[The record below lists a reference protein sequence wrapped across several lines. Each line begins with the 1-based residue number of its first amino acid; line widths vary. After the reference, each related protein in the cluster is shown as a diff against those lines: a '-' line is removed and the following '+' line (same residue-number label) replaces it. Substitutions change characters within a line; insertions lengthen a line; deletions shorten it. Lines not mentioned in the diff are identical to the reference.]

1 MRNTKSV
8 SKRIAVSVLFLAMA
22 LELFGMGPSFLARTV
37 SAVSYTPTIAY
48 DFAGTATDTQ
58 NNSSLTF
65 ASECATSAN
74 PCNVSSSY
82 GTDSVGTY
90 WQWAANRGRGGG
102 FWIDTN
108 TAVSASY
115 SMAFKISF
123 EQTTCYKSIVD
134 FSDGT
139 DDRHLYFCNG
149 LQFYPRT
156 RSTFL
161 FSPNTVYE
169 ILISRQP
176 DGKLQAYTRDDQGVV
191 TKILE
196 VDDIAVTGNPAHSL
210 MIPGPSPTGGSRF
223 RFFHDDGG
231 EYTSGGKIYD
241 VRVWSD
247 QVLPPEQFGVFDSAP
262 PTTTT
267 TSTTIAPT
275 TTTSTTTT
283 TTTTTTTVPRTTTT
297 TSTTIAPTTTTSQP
311 RVVEIEIQA
320 PVTTIAT
327 GQASVATISP
337 SGTAPV
343 LSRSVTTTT
352 TSTIARPT
360 TTSTVLISKNQ
371 AMVSKTPSI
380 PKISAGEGAVDV
392 DGKTTK
398 QTLVRTANQ
407 LVLQSGSLSATLS
420 SQTAAG
426 GISPLDNDGNLRLES
441 GDIIKLS
448 MGGFKPDSEID
459 VWFFSTPIKLGTAV
473 VEADGTVSASYRV
486 PNNIED
492 GAHRVAVVAQLAD
505 GKRATFTLG
514 VIVGK
519 LKTTSTLTRVLI
531 VIPITL
537 AVFFG
542 FLLPTRFRRRRKVNV

>member
-1 MRNTKSV
+1 METVKGY
-8 SKRIAVSVLFLAMA
+8 SKRIAISVLFLAMA

-48 DFAGTATDTQ
+48 DFAGTATDSQ

-65 ASECATSAN
+65 ASACATSTN
-74 PCNVSSSY
+74 PCNVSTSY
-82 GTDSVGTY
+82 GTDAGGTY
-90 WQWAANRGRGGG
+90 WQWTANRGRGGG
-102 FWIDTN
+102 FWIDTT
-108 TAVSASY
+108 TAVSSAY

-123 EQTTCYKSIVD
+123 EQTSCYRTIID

-139 DDRHLYFCNG
+139 DDDHLYFCG
-149 LQFYPRT
+149 GMQFYPT
-156 RSTFL
+156 ATSTFQ
-161 FSPNTVYE
+161 FQTNTIYH
-169 ILISRQP
+169 ILISRQS
-176 DGKLQAYTRDDQGVV
+176 DGKILAYVLNSSGVAE
-191 TKILE
+191 KILE
-196 VDDIAVTGNPAHSL
+196 VADKSLGGNPAHSL
-210 MIPGPSPTGGSRF
+210 MIPAPSPSGGSRF
-223 RFFHDDGG
+223 RFFHDECC
-231 EYTSGGKIYD
+231 EYSSGGKIYD
-241 VRVWSD
+241 VRVWAD
-247 QVLPPEQFGVFDSAP
+247 QVLPPEQFGIFNSS

-267 TSTTIAPT
+267 TS
-275 TTTSTTTT
+275 TTT

-297 TSTTIAPTTTTSQP
+297 TSTTIPRTTTSTTEAATTTSAP

-337 SGTAPV
+337 SGTTPFPT
-343 LSRSVTTTT
+343 RSVATTT

-360 TTSTVLISKNQ
+360 TTSISPPVSTSPV
-371 AMVSKTPSI
+371 VSKTPSV
-380 PKISAGEGAVDV
+380 PKLSAGEGAVDV

-542 FLLPTRFRRRRKVNV
+542 FLLPTRFRRRRIVNA

>member
-1 MRNTKSV
+1 METVKGN
-8 SKRIAVSVLFLAMA
+8 SKRIAISVIFLAMA
-22 LELFGMGPSFLARTV
+22 LELFGTGPSFLSRTV

-48 DFAGTATDTQ
+48 DFAGTATDSQ

-65 ASECATSAN
+65 ASACSTSAN
-74 PCNVSSSY
+74 PCNVSTSY
-82 GTDSVGTY
+82 GTDAGGTY
-90 WQWAANRGRGGG
+90 WQWTANRGRGGG
-102 FWIDTN
+102 FWIDSN

-115 SMAFKISF
+115 SIAFKISF
-123 EQTTCYKSIVD
+123 EQTAGWRAIID

-139 DDRHLYFCNG
+139 DDRHLYFNNG
-149 LQFYPRT
+149 LHFYPRT
-156 RSTFL
+156 GSTFQ
-161 FSPNTVYE
+161 FSPNTVYD
-169 ILISRQP
+169 ILISRQS
-176 DGKLQAYTRDDQGVV
+176 DAKLLAYVLNTSGVAEKV
-191 TKILE
+191 LE

-231 EYTSGGKIYD
+231 EYTSGGKVYD
-241 VRVWSD
+241 IRVWGN
-247 QVLPPEQFGVFDSAP
+247 QVLPPEQFGLFDSS

-267 TSTTIAPT
+267 TTTIAPT

-283 TTTTTTTVPRTTTT
+283 TTTTTVPRTTTST

-320 PVTTIAT
+320 PVTTVAI

-352 TSTIARPT
+352 TSTIPRAT
-360 TTSTVLISKNQ
+360 TTSISPS
-371 AMVSKTPSI
+371 ASTPPVVSETPSV
-380 PKISAGEGAVDV
+380 PKLSAGEGAVDV
-392 DGKTTK
+392 DGKTIK
-398 QTLVRTANQ
+398 QTLVRTDNQ
-407 LVLQSGSLSATLS
+407 LKLQSGLLSATLS
-420 SQTAAG
+420 GQTAAG

-441 GDIIKLS
+441 GDILKIS
-448 MGGFKPDSEID
+448 AGGFKPDSEID
-459 VWFFSTPIKLGTAV
+459 VWFFSTPIKLGTAAV
-473 VEADGTVSASYRV
+473 KSDGTVSALFRV

-492 GAHRVAVVAQLAD
+492 GAHRVAIVAELAD
-505 GKRATFTLG
+505 GKPATFTLSL
-514 VIVGK
+514 IVGK

-542 FLLPTRFRRRRKVNV
+542 FLLPTRFRRRRTANV

>member
-8 SKRIAVSVLFLAMA
+8 SKRSVISVLFFAMA

-65 ASECATSAN
+65 ASACATSAN

-102 FWIDTN
+102 FWIDTT
-108 TAVSASY
+108 TAVSSAY

-123 EQTTCYKSIVD
+123 EQTSCYRTIID

-139 DDRHLYFCNG
+139 DDDHLYFCG
-149 LQFYPRT
+149 GMQFYPT
-156 RSTFL
+156 ATSTFQ
-161 FSPNTVYE
+161 FQTNTIYD
-169 ILISRQP
+169 ILISRQS
-176 DGKLQAYTRDDQGVV
+176 DGKILAYVLNSSGVAE
-191 TKILE
+191 KILE
-196 VDDIAVTGNPAHSL
+196 VADKSLGGNPAHSL
-210 MIPGPSPTGGSRF
+210 MIPAPSPSGGSRF
-223 RFFHDDGG
+223 RFFHDECC
-231 EYTSGGKIYD
+231 EYSSGGKIYD
-241 VRVWSD
+241 VRVWGN

-267 TSTTIAPT
+267 TSTTTT

-283 TTTTTTTVPRTTTT
+283 STTTTTTTVPRTTTT
-297 TSTTIAPTTTTSQP
+297 TTTP
-311 RVVEIEIQA
+311 RVIEIEIQA

-337 SGTAPV
+337 SGTASVPT
-343 LSRSVTTTT
+343 RSVSTTT
-352 TSTIARPT
+352 TSTIPRPT
-360 TTSTVLISKNQ
+360 TTSISPP
-371 AMVSKTPSI
+371 VSTSPVVSETPSV
-380 PKISAGEGAVDV
+380 PKLSAGEGAVDV

-542 FLLPTRFRRRRKVNV
+542 FLLPTRFRRRRTANA

>member
-1 MRNTKSV
+1 
-8 SKRIAVSVLFLAMA
+8 MA
-22 LELFGMGPSFLARTV
+22 LELFGMGPSFLTRTV

-48 DFAGTATDTQ
+48 DFAGTATDAQ

-65 ASECATSAN
+65 VPACSTSAN
-74 PCNVSSSY
+74 PCNVSTSY
-82 GTDSVGTY
+82 GTDAGGTY
-90 WQWAANRGRGGG
+90 WQWTANRGRGGG
-102 FWIDTN
+102 FWIDSN
-108 TAVSASY
+108 TAVSAAY
-115 SMAFKISF
+115 SIAFKISF
-123 EQTTCYKSIVD
+123 EQTAGWRTIID

-139 DDRHLYFCNG
+139 DDKHLYFNNG
-149 LQFYPRT
+149 LHFYPKT
-156 RSTFL
+156 GSTFQFL
-161 FSPNTVYE
+161 PNTVYD
-169 ILISRQP
+169 ILISRQA
-176 DGKLQAYTRDDQGVV
+176 DAKLLAYVLNSSGVAE
-191 TKILE
+191 KILE
-196 VDDIAVTGNPAHSL
+196 VDDIAITGNPAHSL
-210 MIPGPSPTGGSRF
+210 MIPAPSPSGGSRF
-223 RFFHDDGG
+223 RFFHDECC
-231 EYTSGGKIYD
+231 EYSSGGKVYD
-241 VRVWSD
+241 VRVWGN
-247 QVLPPEQFGVFDSAP
+247 QVLPPEQFGLFDSS

-267 TSTTIAPT
+267 TTTIAPT

-283 TTTTTTTVPRTTTT
+283 TTTTTTTVPRTTTTT

-320 PVTTIAT
+320 PVTTVAI

-352 TSTIARPT
+352 TSTIPRAT
-360 TTSTVLISKNQ
+360 TTSISPS
-371 AMVSKTPSI
+371 ASTPPVVSQTPSV
-380 PKISAGEGAVDV
+380 PKLSAGEGAVDV
-392 DGKTTK
+392 DGKTIK

-448 MGGFKPDSEID
+448 MDGFKPDSEID
-459 VWFFSTPIKLGTAV
+459 VWFFSTPIKLGTVV
-473 VEADGTVSASYRV
+473 VEADGTVSASFRV

-492 GAHRVAVVAQLAD
+492 GAHRVAVVAKLAD
-505 GKRATFTLG
+505 GKPATFTLS

-542 FLLPTRFRRRRKVNV
+542 FLLPTRFRRRRTVNV

>member
-1 MRNTKSV
+1 METVKGY
-8 SKRIAVSVLFLAMA
+8 SKRIAISVLFLAMA

-48 DFAGTATDTQ
+48 DFAGTATDSQ

-65 ASECATSAN
+65 VSSCSTGAN
-74 PCNVSSSY
+74 PCNVSTSY
-82 GTDSVGTY
+82 GTDAGGTY
-90 WQWAANRGRGGG
+90 WQWTANRGRGGG
-102 FWIDTN
+102 FWIDTT
-108 TAVSASY
+108 TAVSSAY

-123 EQTTCYKSIVD
+123 EQTSCYRTIID

-139 DDRHLYFCNG
+139 DDDHLYFCG
-149 LQFYPRT
+149 GMQFYPT
-156 RSTFL
+156 ATSTFQ
-161 FSPNTVYE
+161 FQTNTIYE
-169 ILISRQP
+169 ILISRQS
-176 DGKLQAYTRDDQGVV
+176 DGKILAYVLNSSGVAE
-191 TKILE
+191 KILE
-196 VDDIAVTGNPAHSL
+196 VADKSLGGNPAHSL
-210 MIPGPSPTGGSRF
+210 MIPAPSPSGGSRF
-223 RFFHDDGG
+223 RFFHDECC
-231 EYTSGGKIYD
+231 EYSSGGKIYD
-241 VRVWSD
+241 VRVWAD
-247 QVLPPEQFGVFDSAP
+247 QVLPPEQFGVFDGAP

-267 TSTTIAPT
+267 TSTTTTTT
-275 TTTSTTTT
+275 TTTSTTTTTTTST

-297 TSTTIAPTTTTSQP
+297 TTTP
-311 RVVEIEIQA
+311 RVIEIEIQA
-320 PVTTIAT
+320 PVTTVAI

-337 SGTAPV
+337 SITSPPNT
-343 LSRSVTTTT
+343 RSVSTTT
-352 TSTIARPT
+352 TSTIPRPT
-360 TTSTVLISKNQ
+360 TTSISPP
-371 AMVSKTPSI
+371 VSTSPVVSETPSV
-380 PKISAGEGAVDV
+380 PKISAGEGAVNI

-542 FLLPTRFRRRRKVNV
+542 FLLPTRFRRRRIANA

>member
-1 MRNTKSV
+1 MGP
-8 SKRIAVSVLFLAMA
+8 A
-22 LELFGMGPSFLARTV
+22 LFGHTV

-48 DFAGTATDTQ
+48 DFAGTAIDAQ

-65 ASECATSAN
+65 ASACSTSAN
-74 PCNVSSSY
+74 PCNVSTNF
-82 GTDSVGTY
+82 GTDAAGTY
-90 WQWAANRGRGGG
+90 WQWTANRGRGGG
-102 FWIDTN
+102 FWIDSN
-108 TAVSASY
+108 TAVSAAY
-115 SMAFKISF
+115 SIAFKISF
-123 EQTTCYKSIVD
+123 EQTAGWRTIID

-139 DDRHLYFCNG
+139 DDRHLYFNNG
-149 LQFYPRT
+149 LHFYPRT
-156 RSTFL
+156 GSTFQ
-161 FSPNTVYE
+161 FSPNTVYD
-169 ILISRQP
+169 ILISRQS
-176 DGKLQAYTRDDQGVV
+176 DAKLLAYVLNSSGVAE
-191 TKILE
+191 KILE
-196 VDDIAVTGNPAHSL
+196 VDDIAVTGTPAHSL

-231 EYTSGGKIYD
+231 EYTSGGKVYD
-241 VRVWSD
+241 IRVWGN
-247 QVLPPEQFGVFDSAP
+247 QVLPPEQFGLFDSS
-262 PTTTT
+262 PT
-267 TSTTIAPT
+267 T

-283 TTTTTTTVPRTTTT
+283 TTTTSTTTTTVPRTTTTT

-337 SGTAPV
+337 SGTAPL
-343 LSRSVTTTT
+343 LSRSVATTT
-352 TSTIARPT
+352 TSTIPRAT
-360 TTSTVLISKNQ
+360 TTSISPS
-371 AMVSKTPSI
+371 ASTPLVVSETPNV
-380 PKISAGEGAVDV
+380 PKLSAGEGAVDV
-392 DGKTTK
+392 DGKTIK
-398 QTLVRTANQ
+398 QTLVRTDNQ

-448 MGGFKPDSEID
+448 MGGFKPNSEID

-473 VEADGTVSASYRV
+473 VETDGTVSASYRV

-492 GAHRVAVVAQLAD
+492 GAHRVAIVAKLAD
-505 GKRATFTLG
+505 GKSATFTLS

-542 FLLPTRFRRRRKVNV
+542 FLLPTRFRRRRTANV

>member
-1 MRNTKSV
+1 MRNTKGV
-8 SKRIAVSVLFLAMA
+8 SKRSVISVLFFAMV

-65 ASECATSAN
+65 ASACATSAN

-108 TAVSASY
+108 TAVSPSY

-123 EQTTCYKSIVD
+123 EQTNCYKSIVD

-139 DDRHLYFCNG
+139 DDRHLYFCGG
-149 LQFYPRT
+149 LQFYPQT
-156 RSTFL
+156 RSTFQ
-161 FSPNTVYE
+161 FSPNTVYN
-169 ILISRQP
+169 ILISRQLN
-176 DGKLQAYTRDDQGVV
+176 GKLQAYTRDDQGIV

-247 QVLPPEQFGVFDSAP
+247 QVLPPEQFGVFDGAP

-267 TSTTIAPT
+267 TSTTTT
-275 TTTSTTTT
+275 TTTSTTTTTTTTSTTT

-297 TSTTIAPTTTTSQP
+297 TTTP
-311 RVVEIEIQA
+311 RVIEIEIQA
-320 PVTTIAT
+320 PATTVAI

-337 SGTAPV
+337 SITSPPNT
-343 LSRSVTTTT
+343 RSVSTTT
-352 TSTIARPT
+352 TSTIPRPT
-360 TTSTVLISKNQ
+360 TTSISPP
-371 AMVSKTPSI
+371 VSTSPVVSETPSV
-380 PKISAGEGAVDV
+380 PKLSAGEGAVNI

-542 FLLPTRFRRRRKVNV
+542 FLLPTRFRRRRIANA

>member
-1 MRNTKSV
+1 METVKGY
-8 SKRIAVSVLFLAMA
+8 SKRIAISVLFLAMA

-65 ASECATSAN
+65 ASACATSAN

-123 EQTTCYKSIVD
+123 EQTSCYRTIID

-139 DDRHLYFCNG
+139 DDDHLYFCG
-149 LQFYPRT
+149 GMQFYPT
-156 RSTFL
+156 ASSVFQFQT
-161 FSPNTVYE
+161 NTIYD
-169 ILISRQP
+169 ILISRQS
-176 DGKLQAYTRDDQGVV
+176 DGKILAYVLNSSGVAE
-191 TKILE
+191 KILE
-196 VDDIAVTGNPAHSL
+196 VADKSLGGNPAHSL
-210 MIPGPSPTGGSRF
+210 MIPAPSPSGGSRF
-223 RFFHDDGG
+223 RFFHDECC
-231 EYTSGGKIYD
+231 EYSSGGKIYD
-241 VRVWSD
+241 VRVWGN

-267 TSTTIAPT
+267 TSTTTT

-283 TTTTTTTVPRTTTT
+283 STTTTTTTVPRTTTT
-297 TSTTIAPTTTTSQP
+297 TTTP
-311 RVVEIEIQA
+311 RVIEIEIQA

-337 SGTAPV
+337 SGTASVPT
-343 LSRSVTTTT
+343 RSVSTTT
-352 TSTIARPT
+352 TSTIPRPT
-360 TTSTVLISKNQ
+360 TTSISPP
-371 AMVSKTPSI
+371 ASTSPVVSETPSV
-380 PKISAGEGAVDV
+380 PKLSAGEGAVDV

-542 FLLPTRFRRRRKVNV
+542 FLLPTRFRRRRTANA

>member
-1 MRNTKSV
+1 
-8 SKRIAVSVLFLAMA
+8 MA
-22 LELFGMGPSFLARTV
+22 LELFGMGPTFLARTV

-48 DFAGTATDTQ
+48 DFAGAATDTQ

-65 ASECATSAN
+65 ASACSTSTN

-82 GTDSVGTY
+82 GTDSGGTY
-90 WQWAANRGRGGG
+90 WQWTANSGRGGG

-108 TAVSASY
+108 TAVSTSY

-123 EQTTCYKSIVD
+123 EQTSCYRTIID
-134 FSDGT
+134 FSNGT
-139 DDRHLYFCNG
+139 DDNHLYFCDG
-149 LQFYPRT
+149 LEFYPRT
-156 RSTFL
+156 RSTFNFL
-161 FSPNTVYE
+161 PNTIYD
-169 ILISRQP
+169 ILISRQS
-176 DGKLQAYTRDDQGVV
+176 DGKILAYTLNAQGVAV
-191 TKILE
+191 KILE
-196 VDDIAVTGNPAHSL
+196 VDDLPLSGNPAHSL
-210 MIPGPSPTGGSRF
+210 MIPAPSPSGGSRF
-223 RFFHDDGG
+223 RFFHDECC
-231 EYTSGGKIYD
+231 EYSSGGKIYD
-241 VRVWSD
+241 VRVWAD
-247 QVLPPEQFGVFDSAP
+247 QVLPPEQFGLFDSS

-267 TSTTIAPT
+267 TTTIAPT

-283 TTTTTTTVPRTTTT
+283 TTTTVPRTTTT
-297 TSTTIAPTTTTSQP
+297 TTIAPTTTAVPTTTTSPP

-320 PVTTIAT
+320 PVTTIAI

-343 LSRSVTTTT
+343 LSRAVTTT
-352 TSTIARPT
+352 TSTIPRPT

-371 AMVSKTPSI
+371 SLVSKAPSV

-392 DGKTTK
+392 DGKTIK
-398 QTLVRTANQ
+398 QTLVRTDNQ
-407 LVLQSGSLSATLS
+407 LKLQSGLLSATLS
-420 SQTAAG
+420 GQTAAG
-426 GISPLDNDGNLRLES
+426 GISPLDNDGNLRLAS

-448 MGGFKPDSEID
+448 AGGFKPDSEID
-459 VWFFSTPIKLGTAV
+459 VWFFSTPIKLGTVAV
-473 VEADGTVSASYRV
+473 KPDGTVSASFRV

-492 GAHRVAVVAQLAD
+492 GAHRVAIVAKLAD
-505 GKRATFTLG
+505 GKPATFTLS

-542 FLLPTRFRRRRKVNV
+542 FLLPTRFRRRRKVTA

>member
-1 MRNTKSV
+1 
-8 SKRIAVSVLFLAMA
+8 
-22 LELFGMGPSFLARTV
+22 
-37 SAVSYTPTIAY
+37 
-48 DFAGTATDTQ
+48 
-58 NNSSLTF
+58 
-65 ASECATSAN
+65 
-74 PCNVSSSY
+74 
-82 GTDSVGTY
+82 
-90 WQWAANRGRGGG
+90 
-102 FWIDTN
+102 
-108 TAVSASY
+108 
-115 SMAFKISF
+115 MAFKISF
-123 EQTTCYKSIVD
+123 EQTSCYRTIID

-139 DDRHLYFCNG
+139 DDDHLYFCG
-149 LQFYPRT
+149 GMQFYPT
-156 RSTFL
+156 ATSTFQ
-161 FSPNTVYE
+161 FQTNTIYD
-169 ILISRQP
+169 ILISRQS
-176 DGKLQAYTRDDQGVV
+176 DGKILAYVLNSSGVAE
-191 TKILE
+191 KILE
-196 VDDIAVTGNPAHSL
+196 VADKSLGGNPAHSL
-210 MIPGPSPTGGSRF
+210 MIPAPSPSGGSRF
-223 RFFHDDGG
+223 RFFHDECC
-231 EYTSGGKIYD
+231 EYSSGGKIYD
-241 VRVWSD
+241 VRVWGN

-267 TSTTIAPT
+267 TSTTTT

-283 TTTTTTTVPRTTTT
+283 STTTTTTTVPRTTTT
-297 TSTTIAPTTTTSQP
+297 TTTP
-311 RVVEIEIQA
+311 RVIEIEIQA
-320 PVTTIAT
+320 PVTTVAV

-337 SGTAPV
+337 SGTASVPT
-343 LSRSVTTTT
+343 RSVSTTT
-352 TSTIARPT
+352 TSTIPRPT
-360 TTSTVLISKNQ
+360 TTSISPP
-371 AMVSKTPSI
+371 ASTSPVVSETPSV
-380 PKISAGEGAVDV
+380 PKLSAGEGAVDV

-426 GISPLDNDGNLRLES
+426 GISPLDKDGNLRLES

-542 FLLPTRFRRRRKVNV
+542 FLLPTRFRRRRRVNA